1 MKEKKNTHSK
11 TAQKKTNEQKQ
22 TFNRLL
28 LLPLIIITVFIY
40 FKSLDNQ
47 LINTWDDH
55 GYISENP
62 DVKTLH
68 GDSVA
73 YTIKNT
79 FTSYVLGNYHPITM
93 LSYCI
98 EYSKYQLNPKP
109 YHVTNLIIHILNSLL
124 VFLFIWLL
132 TRQQWVAFITAL
144 LFAIHPM
151 HVESVSWVSE
161 RKDVLYTF
169 FTLASFCTYIYFLK
183 DEKRKRLFYVL
194 TLILFLLALL
204 SKAMAVSAAIVF
216 FAIDYFYD
224 RKFNTKI
231 ILEKIPFIILA
242 LIFGIVAIGAQ
253 KSASALDGI
262 VNYNFGDRILFSC
275 YALMTY
281 LWKVFVPINMSCYY
295 NYPAKGANG
304 MYPIAYSIAPFI
316 IAGLGFLVY
325 KSMKYGKDVLFGFA
339 FFLITIA
346 LVLQLL
352 PVGDAIIADRFSYIP
367 YIGIFFIIARWFNN
381 AMEGNY
387 PKLRSFKTPL
397 IAGFAIVVLVFSF
410 LAQKRTMVWYDSI
423 SLWSDAIEKCDDA
436 PKSFNNRAVTYFERK
451 QYEQA
456 LLDFNKTI
464 QLRDDYTD
472 AHYNRGVIYFSL
484 KQYDKAID
492 DYSVAIQQDPKFPKA
507 INNRGNVYHLLGKY
521 NEALADYNKAL
532 ELDPKFGKV
541 YCDRAGTYYTVQ
553 NFELALNDALKAQ
566 ELQYPVDP
574 RFVEAIKAGLE
585 ATRAVGQKK

>member
-1 MKEKKNTHSK
+1 MKEKTHSK
-11 TAQKKTNEQKQ
+11 KNTPKNNLHKQ
-22 TFNRLL
+22 SFNRLL

-62 DVKTLH
+62 DIKTLH
-68 GDSVA
+68 GDSVG

-79 FTSYVLGNYHPITM
+79 FSSYVLGNYHPITM
-93 LSYCI
+93 LTYSI
-98 EYSKYQLNPKP
+98 EYSLFKLNPKP

-169 FTLASFCTYIYFLK
+169 FTLASFCTYIYFFK
-183 DEKRKRLFYVL
+183 DEKRKRLFYIL
-194 TLILFLLALL
+194 TLALFLLALL
-204 SKAMAVSAAIVF
+204 SKAMAVSAAIVY

-224 RKFNTKI
+224 RKFNSKI
-231 ILEKIPFIILA
+231 IIEKIPFIILA

-262 VNYNFGDRILFSC
+262 VNYNFGDRVLFSC

-281 LWKVFVPINMSCYY
+281 LWKVFIPINMSCYY
-295 NYPAKGANG
+295 NYPQKGANG
-304 MYPIAYSIAPFI
+304 MYPIAYSVAPFI
-316 IAGLGFLVY
+316 IAIIFFLVY
-325 KSMKYGKDVLFGFA
+325 KSMKYGKDIVFGFA
-339 FFLITIA
+339 FFSITIA

-381 AMEGNY
+381 VMEGNY
-387 PKLRSFKTPL
+387 PKLRGFKTPL
-397 IAGFAIVVLVFSF
+397 IVGLSIVVLVFSYI
-410 LAQKRTMVWYDSI
+410 AQIRTMVWFDSI
-423 SLWSDAIEKCDDA
+423 SLWSDAIEKCDEA

-456 LLDFNKTI
+456 LADFTKTI
-464 QLRDDYTD
+464 QLSDNYTD

-484 KQYDKAID
+484 KQYDKAIE
-492 DYSVAIQQDPKFPKA
+492 DYSAAIKQNPKFPKA
-507 INNRGNVYHLLGKY
+507 LNNRGNVYHLLGKY
-521 NEALADYNKAL
+521 NEAIADYNKAL
-532 ELDPKFGKV
+532 EFDAKFGKV
-541 YCDRAGTYYTVQ
+541 YCDRAGTYYT
-553 NFELALNDALKAQ
+553 
-566 ELQYPVDP
+566 
-574 RFVEAIKAGLE
+574 
-585 ATRAVGQKK
+585 